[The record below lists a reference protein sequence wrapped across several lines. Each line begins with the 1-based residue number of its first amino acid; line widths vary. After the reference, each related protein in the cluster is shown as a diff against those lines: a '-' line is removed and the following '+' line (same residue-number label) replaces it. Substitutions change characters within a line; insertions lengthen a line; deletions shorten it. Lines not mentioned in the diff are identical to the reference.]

1 MTVSFP
7 FTRGRLIL
15 APVRLAHGAE
25 WRRPTMALDTGAR
38 RTVVTPALADEL
50 GFDPDALE
58 ATTQIVS
65 ATGPASAGFITLDS
79 VSVLGLRVTG
89 LRVVCFPLA
98 RALGIEGVLG
108 LDFLNRFRVVIDG
121 PTETVTIGERSE

>member
-1 MTVSFP
+1 MNVSFP

-38 RTVVTPALADEL
+38 LTVITPAVADEL
-50 GFDPDALE
+50 GFNPDALE
-58 ATTQIVS
+58 ATMQIVG
-65 ATGPASAGFITLDS
+65 ATGPASASFLTLDY
-79 VSVLGLRVTG
+79 VSVLGLAVTG
-89 LRVVCFPLA
+89 HRVVCCRLA
-98 RALGIEGVLG
+98 DALCIEGVLG

>member
-38 RTVVTPALADEL
+38 RTVVTPALAAEL
-50 GFDPDALE
+50 GFDPDGLG
-58 ATTQIVS
+58 ATTRIVS
-65 ATGPASAGFITLDS
+65 ATGPASAGSLTLDS
-79 VSVLGLRVTG
+79 VSVLGLGVTD
-89 LRVVCFPLA
+89 LCVVCYRLA
-98 RALGIEGVLG
+98 DALCIEGVLG
-108 LDFLNRFRVVIDG
+108 LDFLNRFRVLIDG
-121 PTETVTIGERSE
+121 PTETVTISESAE

>member
-7 FTRGRLIL
+7 FSRGRLIPV
-15 APVRLAHGAE
+15 PVRLAHGSESHRA
-25 WRRPTMALDTGAR
+25 TMALDTGAR
-38 RTVVTPALADEL
+38 RTVVTPAVAREL
-50 GFDPDALE
+50 GFDAEDLGS
-58 ATTQIVS
+58 TTRIVS
-65 ATGPASAGFITLDS
+65 ATGPASASLVRLDS

-121 PTETVTIGERSE
+121 PTETVTISDTNE